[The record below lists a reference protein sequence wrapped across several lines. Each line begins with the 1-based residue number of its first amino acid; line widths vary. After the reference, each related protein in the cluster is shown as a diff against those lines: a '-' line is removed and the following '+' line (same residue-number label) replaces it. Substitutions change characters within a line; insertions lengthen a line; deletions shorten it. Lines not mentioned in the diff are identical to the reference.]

1 MEKKYVI
8 CAIIKDEQRFLKEW
22 IDYHLN
28 LGFNHIYLYEDYNST
43 SHIEITAPYEKVSL
57 FPIEITSIP
66 QQQTSKKQI
75 DLYNWFLKKSK
86 SESIADW
93 ILYIDI
99 DEFLV
104 FEDGYNIQ
112 RLCEEFEPYTGVYL
126 CWRMY
131 NANGHIKR
139 PKGGVM
145 ESYTQESKNDE
156 RADYGNLNW
165 QIKSFVNVKKAYG
178 MYLHEVFGG
187 VNVEHGIKWP
197 YRIFKKAWINHYF
210 TKSWEDYVERM
221 CKRGNMSKD
230 FRTYD
235 HFFENNKDML
245 PLKEQLINS
254 VRNIHTKSTF
264 WISEDLKLISGG
276 NVNKLN
282 KLNNRIL
289 P

>member
-28 LGFNHIYLYEDYNST
+28 LGFNHIYLYEDYDST
-43 SHIEITAPYEKVSL
+43 SHAEITAPYEKVSL
-57 FPIEITSIP
+57 FPIETTPIP

-75 DLYNWFLKKSK
+75 DLYNWFLNKSK
-86 SESIADW
+86 SENIADW

-112 RLCEEFEPYTGVYL
+112 RLCKEFEPYTGVYL

-145 ESYTQESKNDE
+145 ESYTQESRNDE

-187 VNVEHGIKWP
+187 VNVEHGTEWP

-254 VRNIHTKSTF
+254 VRNIHTNSTF

-276 NVNKLN
+276 NVDKLK
-282 KLNNRIL
+282 KLNNGI
-289 P
+289 